1 MIKVEIDSVSMRGN
15 TPVLVMELA
24 LAMKSLRE
32 SLAKRY
38 GEVATEELISRAMEA
53 SKAEGDINE
62 IMSDLIDDVLFKI
75 LPKANINKDNI
86 REMPQALKEVLR
98 KMLEDMIMLAIKDA
112 FSKIDKET
120 ESKLGSYASMNGL
133 F

>member
-1 MIKVEIDSVSMRGN
+1 MIKSEMGSVSMRGT
-15 TPVLVMELA
+15 TPVLISELA

-38 GEVATEELISRAMEA
+38 GDVATEEMISRAMEA
-53 SKAEGDINE
+53 LKAEGDLDE

-86 REMPQALKEVLR
+86 REMPQALKEVLH
-98 KMLEDMIMLAIKDA
+98 KMLEDMIMH
-112 FSKIDKET
+112 
-120 ESKLGSYASMNGL
+120 
-133 F
+133 